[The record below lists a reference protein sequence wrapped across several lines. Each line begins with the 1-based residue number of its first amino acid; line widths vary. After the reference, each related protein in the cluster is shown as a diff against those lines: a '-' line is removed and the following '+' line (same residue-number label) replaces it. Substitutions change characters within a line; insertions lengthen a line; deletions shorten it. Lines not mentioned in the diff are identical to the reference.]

1 MDRCRLLTAPGY
13 SPQPAPTCLYRDS
26 PWAAASAHRPSV
38 RKLSDRSRSAFAVT
52 LGLHGRAKS
61 ALTRDPITR
70 FEGAVL
76 RPIAIALAVG
86 AVLLTLSAIWPW
98 AIACVAGL
106 LYLGL
111 VGSKLRQRAVAIGM
125 ANTQQ
130 TEAGAFIEGRIP
142 TPRLEVLAVH
152 RACTRVGGLVGVMVA
167 ELLFKSLGW
176 DWYPAMV
183 VGLIAL
189 LVVRAGLKLIFCSAA

>member
-1 MDRCRLLTAPGY
+1 LRT
-13 SPQPAPTCLYRDS
+13 
-26 PWAAASAHRPSV
+26 
-38 RKLSDRSRSAFAVT
+38 
-52 LGLHGRAKS
+52 
-61 ALTRDPITR
+61 LTRDPIKR

-76 RPIAIALAVG
+76 RPIAIGLAVG
-86 AVLLTLSAIWPW
+86 AVLLTLNAIWPW
-98 AIACVAGL
+98 AIACAAGL
-106 LYLGL
+106 LYLSL

-125 ANTQQ
+125 ANTQE
-130 TEAGAFIEGRIP
+130 TEARAIIE
-142 TPRLEVLAVH
+142 AVH

-167 ELLFKSLGW
+167 ELLLKSLGW